1 LTPPRW
7 QRGSGHR
14 GFVGLCAAVAWT
26 LIAAAPL
33 SAQEARRLND
43 AAARLTAEGRYAEA
57 LPLLARAH
65 SLSPTDTVI
74 RTNLAT
80 LRTVLGHHAMA
91 GGAME
96 AAREHYQAAL
106 DLVPDEIAALL
117 GLGDVALRLR
127 EAGAAVEIYR
137 RALAV
142 QPGEPDTYLRLGEAE
157 YQRADLP
164 AAVAAWE
171 QGLRLWPEHAGLRRR
186 LERARTEG
194 QVEGAYQAR
203 LSQHFQL
210 RFEGGGN
217 EPIGRE
223 VLESLEAAYR
233 DIGYWLGFYPPSVIQ
248 VTLYSQQDFQAVT
261 RTPDWTGATYSNID
275 GRIRVAIRGATAG
288 DPELRQ
294 FLYHEYAHAVIY
306 GLTRGNIPTWLN
318 EGLAVKAE
326 WTGGTGGGRQ
336 ESLLAGVRAAARQGV
351 LIPLARLNDS
361 FLGMSST
368 RTAALAYAQGYAA
381 AEFLSSRYGSG
392 LIARLLRRL
401 GEGLPFPAAVAETF
415 GSSIEQIEAAWHDWL
430 QRGP

>member
-1 LTPPRW
+1 M
-7 QRGSGHR
+7 
-14 GFVGLCAAVAWT
+14 

-33 SAQEARRLND
+33 GAQEARRLND
-43 AAARLTAEGRYAEA
+43 EAARLTAERRYAEA

-91 GGAME
+91 AGAAE
-96 AAREHYQAAL
+96 GAREHYQAAL
-106 DLVPDEIAALL
+106 DLVPDGLAALL

-127 EAGAAVEIYR
+127 EAGAAVELYR

-142 QPGEPDTYLRLGEAE
+142 RPGEPDTYLRLGEAE
-157 YQRADLP
+157 YQRGDLTS
-164 AAVAAWE
+164 AVAAWE
-171 QGLRLWPEHAGLRRR
+171 QGLRWRPDHPGLQRR

-203 LSQHFQL
+203 LSQHFEL
-210 RFEGGGN
+210 RFEGDGN

-233 DIGYWLGFYPPSVIQ
+233 DIGFWLGFYPPSVIQ
-248 VTLYSQQDFQAVT
+248 VTLYSQQDFQAVMN
-261 RTPDWTGATYSNID
+261 TPHWAGATYSNFD
-275 GRIRVAIRGATAG
+275 GRIRVAIRGAPAR

-294 FLYHEYAHAVIY
+294 VLYHEYAHAVIY

-326 WTGGTGGGRQ
+326 GTGGTGHGRQ
-336 ESLLAGVRAAARQGV
+336 ERLLARVRAAARQEA

-368 RTAALAYAQGYAA
+368 PKAALAYAQSYAA

-392 LIARLLRRL
+392 VIAQLLRRL
-401 GEGLPFPAAVAETF
+401 GEGLPFPAAAAETF
-415 GSSIEQIEAAWHDWL
+415 GSSVEQIEAAWHDWL
-430 QRGP
+430 LQ